1 MKKLLHSI
9 ILFLISTQYTFASLD
24 NDYLT
29 KVKKMVTDRQY
40 AQALDA
46 YKYYFSESK
55 KESALGGVRL
65 SFALSDWAELGKVY
79 LPALDSLIAMSNERK
94 TVLLAGKGN
103 FDIFHEYN
111 SINRYIG
118 RDKETLDTFI
128 AIDKNFPTQAASYYI
143 VAKDIIIA
151 AKRYDLVKRYTDDL
165 IYAFE
170 SLRFSRESDLK
181 MIRKKPDNFLLEH
194 TNSQFEKNVKELI
207 DVANQI
213 GKQEEAAEIN
223 RRYTTYMKGNALSK
237 FQ

>member
-1 MKKLLHSI
+1 MKKLLTSI
-9 ILFLISTQYTFASLD
+9 ILFLISAQPAFAELD

-29 KVKKMVTDRQY
+29 NIKKMVADKQY

-55 KESALGGVRL
+55 KESTLGGVRL
-65 SFALSDWAELGKVY
+65 SFALSDWAAFGKVY
-79 LPALDSLIAMSNERK
+79 LPALDTLITMSNERK
-94 TVLLAGKGN
+94 AVLLAGKGN
-103 FDIFHEYN
+103 FDVFQEYN
-111 SINRYIG
+111 AINRYIG

-128 AIDKNFPTQAASYYI
+128 AIDKNFPTQASSYYRI
-143 VAKDIIIA
+143 TKEIIIG
-151 AKRYDLVKRYTDDL
+151 AKRYDLVKKYTDDL

-170 SLRFSRESDLK
+170 SLRFSRENDLS
-181 MIRKKPDNFLLEH
+181 MLRKKPDNFLLEY

-213 GKQEEAAEIN
+213 GMKEEAAEIN